1 VVPLNR
7 FLSFEWK
14 FGDRREAVT
23 LEMLAAHVDRICQLA
38 GDARH
43 AALGSDFD
51 GGFGLSS
58 VPAGVDTIADLQKL
72 SSILV
77 SKGYN
82 DEQVAAVLGKNWL
95 RHLQTFLP

>member
-1 VVPLNR
+1 
-7 FLSFEWK
+7 
-14 FGDRREAVT
+14 
-23 LEMLAAHVDRICQLA
+23 LAAHVDRICQMA

-43 AALGSDFD
+43 VGLGTDFD

-72 SSILV
+72 GPVLRA
-77 SKGYN
+77 KGYN
-82 DEQVAAVLGKNWL
+82 DGQVAAVLGGNWL